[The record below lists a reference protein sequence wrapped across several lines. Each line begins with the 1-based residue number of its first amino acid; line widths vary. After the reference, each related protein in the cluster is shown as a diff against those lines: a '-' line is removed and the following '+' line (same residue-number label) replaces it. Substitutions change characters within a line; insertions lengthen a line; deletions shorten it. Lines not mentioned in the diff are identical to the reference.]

1 MRGPGTNQGAV
12 NAEVLIRKQAC
23 TVSRDQNLANQPLD
37 GIVSNKA
44 ITTGWPRAIVRK
56 AGMIPDL
63 AVDGKTDKPTLQ
75 HVVAQ
80 VLA

>member
-23 TVSRDQNLANQPLD
+23 TVSRDQNLAKQTLD
-37 GIVSNKA
+37 GIVSDET
-44 ITTGWPRAIVRK
+44 ITIVRK

-63 AVDGKTDKPTLQ
+63 AVDGKTDKPTVP